1 MTKAQKGILNQNIL
15 LLELIYKLQAD
26 QNVSIFSEEITEALL
41 MGICAQR
48 ALIRSIER
56 QELQLNETILPTSQN

>member
-1 MTKAQKGILNQNIL
+1 MTKSQKGILNQNIL
-15 LLELIYKLQAD
+15 LLELIYQLQASNNINIYSD
-26 QNVSIFSEEITEALL
+26 EISEALL

-48 ALIRSIER
+48 ALIKSIER